1 MAERRMFAK
10 SVILSDAFLD
20 MPASARSLYLVL
32 CLAADDDGFI
42 NAVRSLIRQASASD
56 DDLRVLI
63 TKSFVISFPSG
74 IVVISHW
81 KIHNTVPK
89 DRYKETLFLE
99 EKAQLRLD
107 QNKVYLKV
115 IESLDTE
122 PEQSVSRLDTQDR
135 LKKDSIVESNINQFS
150 EGKERV
156 VGNRKNDVVY
166 QEYGR
171 YSNVLLTQQE
181 YDALQRDYPD
191 DYLRRIER
199 LSVYMADH
207 NKDYTNHADTIRRW
221 AIHDLNKETPLS
233 SRSPNPFLCMLEETD
248 E

>member
-1 MAERRMFAK
+1 MFAK

-56 DDLRVLI
+56 DDLRILI

-89 DRYKETLFLE
+89 DRYKETIFLE

-107 QNKVYLKV
+107 QNKVYLRV
-115 IESLDTE
+115 IEALDTE
-122 PEQSVSRLDTQDR
+122 PEQNVSRLDTQD
-135 LKKDSIVESNINQFS
+135 KIGQNSINQYS
-150 EGKERV
+150 VAECSGDQESGV
-156 VGNRKNDVVY
+156 PDSTYDNVY
-166 QEYGR
+166 KEYGIFN
-171 YSNVLLTQQE
+171 NVLLTRQD
-181 YDALQRDYPD
+181 YNALRRDFPDDFLQRID
-191 DYLRRIER
+191 R
-199 LSVYMADH
+199 LSVYMESH
-207 NKDYTNHADTIRRW
+207 KKEYSNHADTIRRW
-221 AIHDLNKETPLS
+221 AIRDQDRKTPLS
-233 SRSPNPFLCMLEETD
+233 SRSSNPFLRMLEETD